1 MRKLP
6 GLSYIKSTAHSSNT
20 KHREHTVR
28 QLKYSEY
35 TAIAPPILQQYS
47 CVHHASI
54 TQPCTH
60 QASQIHSESAQ
71 ILRVY
76 SDITKVLL
84 PAPHIVITQPCTPSI
99 SGNPKR

>member
-35 TAIAPPILQQYS
+35 TAIAPPILQQYG
-47 CVHHASI
+47 CVHRVSQLLSRAQTKHRKY
-54 TQPCTH
+54 T
-60 QASQIHSESAQ
+60 ASQLKYWEYTA
-71 ILRVY
+71 IL
-76 SDITKVLL
+76 L
-84 PAPHIVITQPCTPSI
+84 
-99 SGNPKR
+99 